1 MPQDA
6 FDRHLLFILD
16 SETLLENHPSP
27 SDSADSPTT
36 TQARHLFIQ
45 GARPEGWQG
54 PDEQPFN
61 LSASPGDSLHIRF
74 APIALRGENLLFV
87 HDLQVLDNSILSP
100 ATASTRPGV
109 QLARPRFDN
118 LLEIETETA
127 DDFFW
132 ESRLNAHGRTGI
144 DIRFALLGNDCSIL
158 GYFSMPLELDF
169 HP

>member
-1 MPQDA
+1 MPRLTRRPRPRPA
-6 FDRHLLFILD
+6 TCLSRA
-16 SETLLENHPSP
+16 P
-27 SDSADSPTT
+27 
-36 TQARHLFIQ
+36 ARKA
-45 GARPEGWQG
+45 GKG

-100 ATASTRPGV
+100 ATASTRSGV

-127 DDFFW
+127 DDFF
-132 ESRLNAHGRTGI
+132 
-144 DIRFALLGNDCSIL
+144 LGEPPERPRSYRHRYPLCPCWGTDCSIL